1 MCRRVDEWTGG
12 RGTSTL
18 TSPPR
23 RNPHSRRRRVVT
35 HLVTGA
41 NGSAS
46 RHPVAGR
53 DEGTMQARRVQQGCR
68 RVRWVAAAGAIALA
82 GCGAGGQDA
91 PIPVG
96 ASSALDEVT
105 LVGSDTGL
113 FSGGPQTALRSPGR
127 ALFGETSPQTRNASG
142 R

>member
-82 GCGAGGQDA
+82 GSGAGGQDA
-91 PIPVG
+91 PIARNSVVKG
-96 ASSALDEVT
+96 KSVAVRVDLGVRRVVT
-105 LVGSDTGL
+105 KK
-113 FSGGPQTALRSPGR
+113 QT
-127 ALFGETSPQTRNASG
+127 E
-142 R
+142 

>member
-1 MCRRVDEWTGG
+1 MVSRPLAPVTQRTAGQSIRDPPHLLIPRGMCRRVDEWTGG

-46 RHPVAGR
+46 RHPVTGR
-53 DEGTMQARRVQQGCR
+53 DEGTMQARRVQ
-68 RVRWVAAAGAIALA
+68 
-82 GCGAGGQDA
+82 
-91 PIPVG
+91 
-96 ASSALDEVT
+96 
-105 LVGSDTGL
+105 
-113 FSGGPQTALRSPGR
+113 RSEENTYE
-127 ALFGETSPQTRNASG
+127 LQSLM
-142 R
+142 